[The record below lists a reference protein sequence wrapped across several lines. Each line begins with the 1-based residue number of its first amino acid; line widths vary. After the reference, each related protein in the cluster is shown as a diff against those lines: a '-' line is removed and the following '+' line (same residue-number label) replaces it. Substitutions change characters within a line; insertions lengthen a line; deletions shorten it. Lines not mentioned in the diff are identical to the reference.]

1 MELEVSAWTRRDRLE
16 RIAAAERDRRA
27 GRTDLALAAL
37 GEGTEWPARL
47 VLALAR
53 LPEEEGAD
61 AREILQATLDDWA
74 AETGLASL
82 DPAAEPI
89 EAEPASDAAE
99 VESADEAADVVGADR
114 AEPVEEA
121 SELVVDAVADE
132 SDFVVD
138 AVSEGSELV
147 VDAVA
152 EESDLVVDAVEA
164 LDEDLLA
171 PLEHDELE
179 RAFAEAE
186 AQTDEMHDVNDVAE
200 RVLMDEP
207 LGLSEL
213 EGDVYGMADEG
224 AGADED
230 APGAGIRTDAAWAEA
245 PIWPEPIAPDAPLD
259 RAADAPREAEV
270 EAADAQGEGPSRAQV
285 ITTLEQWL
293 ENLLAGR
300 AQ

>member
-89 EAEPASDAAE
+89 EAEPASEVAE
-99 VESADEAADVVGADR
+99 VESAEEAADVVEADR

-138 AVSEGSELV
+138 AV
-147 VDAVA
+147 A

-171 PLEHDELE
+171 PIEHDELE

-207 LGLSEL
+207 L
-213 EGDVYGMADEG
+213 
-224 AGADED
+224 
-230 APGAGIRTDAAWAEA
+230 
-245 PIWPEPIAPDAPLD
+245 
-259 RAADAPREAEV
+259 
-270 EAADAQGEGPSRAQV
+270 
-285 ITTLEQWL
+285 
-293 ENLLAGR
+293 
-300 AQ
+300 

>member
-82 DPAAEPI
+82 DPAAEPV
-89 EAEPASDAAE
+89 EAESASDVVE
-99 VESADEAADVVGADR
+99 VESTEEAPDVIEVESNEEASDVIEADP
-114 AEPVEEA
+114 AEPVAEE
-121 SELVVDAVADE
+121 SDLVVE
-132 SDFVVD
+132 
-138 AVSEGSELV
+138 
-147 VDAVA
+147 AVA

-171 PLEHDELE
+171 PIEHDELE

-200 RVLMDEP
+200 RVLLDEP
-207 LGLSEL
+207 VGLSEL
-213 EGDVYGMADEG
+213 DGDVYGVADEG
-224 AGADED
+224 ARADED
-230 APGAGIRTDAAWAEA
+230 TTGSGIRTDAAWAEA

-259 RAADAPREAEV
+259 RAAVAPREAEP